1 MLKVPGVQ
9 VEQIVDTVGA
19 GDGFGVGVLSAYLEG
34 ESWEKAA
41 KRANAIGSLQV
52 QHSGDNEG
60 LPNRKELEDYLKEK
74 VS

>member
-1 MLKVPGVQ
+1 M
-9 VEQIVDTVGA
+9 EQIVDTVGA
-19 GDGFGVGVLSAYLEG
+19 GYGFAVGVLSAYLEG
-34 ESWEKAA
+34 ESWEKTA